1 MANSTKRRIFII
13 TGMSGAGK
21 SQALKIF
28 GDFGF
33 YCVDNLPIALFQNF
47 IDYLRKSGGR
57 QDIALGVDVR
67 EGDRLKE
74 LPKMLK
80 SMTADDFIVKVLFL
94 DAAEDCLIRRF
105 SETKHRHP
113 IHKKLS
119 AAISH
124 ERKTLSPI
132 RSLADKVIDTSN
144 LKLGELKEKLSALL
158 GYTREGEMQIS
169 VASFGFKNGILKDC
183 DIVMDVRFLPNPYYI
198 ADLKEKTGL
207 EKEVFD
213 YVFSSDETY
222 EFVDKL
228 KSYLDFAVPLYLKEG
243 KAELVVGVGCTGG
256 KHRSVAIAK
265 YLSDHFND
273 LGYKSSVYHRDIKKI
288 VM

>member
-1 MANSTKRRIFII
+1 MADKKRRIFII

-33 YCVDNLPIALFQNF
+33 YCVDNLPIALFKNF
-47 IDYLRKSGGR
+47 IDYLRSSDER
-57 QDIALGVDVR
+57 QDVALGVDVR

-80 SMTADDFIVKVLFL
+80 EMAADDFIVKVLFL

-207 EKEVFD
+207 DKPVQDYILSFKE
-213 YVFSSDETY
+213 TR
-222 EFVDKL
+222 EFIDKFADL
-228 KSYLDFAVPLYLKEG
+228 IQYLIPKYIQEGKSYLTIAM
-243 KAELVVGVGCTGG
+243 GCTGG
-256 KHRSVAIAK
+256 RHRSVFMAHEIARRLNK
-265 YLSDHFND
+265 MGLTASEF
-273 LGYKSSVYHRDIKKI
+273 HRDIE
-288 VM
+288 V